1 MIAGVRCDS
10 NVTLVL
16 RHVVE
21 LRLHHARG
29 HGGGGLGGHHVSRH
43 EVRGPG
49 VRHLAGCWLVLVAA
63 GGDGVGEGVARHLAR
78 HAPGDHHQLARP
90 RPRPAGVRGGLVAGR
105 ARAVHLG
112 QAWGTAEV
120 NRASTS
126 F

>member
-1 MIAGVRCDS
+1 MLAGVS
-10 NVTLVL
+10 HGGVTLVL

-29 HGGGGLGGHHVSRH
+29 HGGGGLGGHHVARH

-49 VRHLAGCWLVLVAA
+49 VRHLARALVLVPA

-112 QAWGTAEV
+112 QAWGHTGLEDHS
-120 NRASTS
+120 NIM
-126 F
+126 